1 MFYYTSLLI
10 MPVTKT
16 AKRALR
22 SSKRKAAVNKITTA
36 NLEIAIRAAKKSK
49 TNKAVSY
56 ATSLIDRAAKKNVFH
71 KNKAA
76 RLKSQ
81 LSKLVKPAAGAKK
94 PTSNIKKSAPK
105 KKASKK

>member
-1 MFYYTSLLI
+1 

-22 SSKRKAAVNKITTA
+22 SSKRKEAVNKVTISQ
-36 NLEIAIRAAKKSK
+36 LEVAIRKARKSK
-49 TNKAVSY
+49 TSLLVKKAS
-56 ATSLIDRAAKKNVFH
+56 SLIDRAAKKGILH

-81 LSKLVKPAAGAKK
+81 LAKLLPKTKKAPKAKK
-94 PTSNIKKSAPK
+94 
-105 KKASKK
+105 

>member
-36 NLEIAIRAAKKSK
+36 NLEIAIRAAKKTK

-56 ATSLIDRAAKKNVFH
+56 ASSLIDRAAKKKVFH

-81 LSKLVKPAAGAKK
+81 LSKLVKPAAGASKK
-94 PTSNIKKSAPK
+94 KVAKKAATK